1 MPVKSCLL
9 ASASFLLL
17 SLSAVQAQVSAPD
30 FGTATPA
37 ALAQPASAGSGVRPP
52 SFAPAPAPTAA
63 APAAPATTGA
73 NPFAAVKPPEAP
85 SASPAAAF
93 QMAPATSASGEES
106 VPHGPDDA
114 ALRYYAAQRD
124 MARVGAEIRR
134 LKALY
139 PTWQPPG
146 DLFSSGPKISEQP
159 IWDLFAAGNFAGAAA
174 MVETLKRENAGWQP
188 TADLSEKLADATVR
202 SAIAA
207 AASSGS
213 WPAVVKA
220 AQSRPSLLT
229 CDNIDL
235 MWNLG
240 EALARTGDLARA
252 YDAYA
257 YVLTQCQDAGQRL
270 ATVQKASALLPPAG
284 SDALVA
290 LGRTGP
296 DGRSEFATLRFDPL
310 RAEMGRVASGLG
322 STLPAETDLTR
333 FAEFV
338 GRERSAGDAQLFG
351 WYYYGQKKWASAADW
366 FRAAAQIDSSPKN
379 VEGIVLSLRQAG
391 DLDAAGKLAFDNR
404 ERAPEIE
411 KIYIELVSERLSS
424 GSSDALPGADD
435 VRRFADVV
443 DTSRSALG
451 AQSLGWYW
459 IGQEKVETAKAWF
472 EKSVEWEESSQG
484 VIGLAVAS
492 ARLKDAAGLKAVK
505 ARYGERYPELAEFQ
519 TSTPAGAPRTKV
531 RTVSVRKGG
540 GSGGGQDASMREAQR
555 QFDAGDYKGALATLD
570 KRQAAKGYDRGAEL
584 LRGWTNLKMRRF
596 SEARQIFKAED
607 KKGSTKDTRFGI
619 GATFNSQFNAW

>member
-1 MPVKSCLL
+1 MPVKACLL
-9 ASASFLLL
+9 ASASLLL
-17 SLSAVQAQVSAPD
+17 VSLTATNAQVAAPN
-30 FGTATPA
+30 FGTGALAAPA
-37 ALAQPASAGSGVRPP
+37 AVAPAAGGVRPP
-52 SFAPAPAPTAA
+52 SFAPAPIAAASPA
-63 APAAPATTGA
+63 APAAGGA
-73 NPFAAVKPPEAP
+73 NPFAAVQPPEAP
-85 SASPAAAF
+85 AQAPTAAFQIAPAAAAANEPD
-93 QMAPATSASGEES
+93 APS
-106 VPHGPDDA
+106 GPDDA

-139 PTWQPPG
+139 PTWAPPE
-146 DLFSSGPKISEQP
+146 DLFSAGPKVSEQP
-159 IWDLFAAGNFAGAAA
+159 IWDLFATGDYAGAAA
-174 MVETLKRENAGWQP
+174 MVEKLKGDNAGWQP
-188 TADLSEKLADATVR
+188 TADLGEKLADATAR
-202 SAIAA
+202 SSIAA
-207 AASSGS
+207 AAANGS

-229 CDNIDL
+229 CDNVDL

-240 EALARTGDLARA
+240 EALVRTGDLARA

-257 YVLTQCQDAGQRL
+257 YVLSQCQDGGQRL

-284 SDALVA
+284 ADALIA
-290 LGRTGP
+290 LGRTGA

-310 RAEMGRVASGLG
+310 RAEMGRVASGLA
-322 STLPAETDLTR
+322 SNLPADADLAR

-351 WYYYGQKKWASAADW
+351 WYYYGQKKWAEAADW

-379 VEGIVLSLRQAG
+379 VEGVVLSLRQAG
-391 DLDAAGKLAFDNR
+391 DLDAAGKLAYDNR
-404 ERAPEIE
+404 DRAPEIE

-424 GSSDALPGADD
+424 GASDTLPGADE

-443 DTSRSALG
+443 DASRSALG

-472 EKSVEWEESSQG
+472 EKSVGWDESSQG

-492 ARLKDAAGLKAVK
+492 ARLKDTAGLKAVK

-519 TSTPAGAPRTKV
+519 TASAASAPRAKARPVT
-531 RTVSVRKGG
+531 VRKGG
-540 GSGGGQDASMREAQR
+540 GGGQDAALREAQK
-555 QFDAGDYKGALATLD
+555 QFDAGDYKAALATLD